1 LTLDISCNRRITF
14 GDFLNLGTKLKG
26 LRKID
31 LNVDFCTNVTEDV
44 IEEVIM
50 MIAQENKCVY
60 LTLSDRDYSVQFQST
75 IVDHLMNLRSLVELN
90 LSTKNISKK
99 LKVFEAFLKKKKHF
113 LCIAQHAGGLARAVM
128 RQIFAQ

>member
-1 LTLDISCNRRITF
+1 M
-14 GDFLNLGTKLKG
+14 NLGTKLKG

-31 LNVDFCTNVTEDV
+31 LNLDFCTNITEDV

-60 LTLSDRDYSVQFQST
+60 LTLSDRDYSVQFQGS
-75 IVDHLMNLRSLVELN
+75 IVDHLMNLRSLVGLN
-90 LSTKNISKK
+90 LSTKNTSKK

-113 LCIAQHAGGLARAVM
+113 LCIAQHAGSLAKAVM
-128 RQIFAQ
+128 QHIFVQ